1 MFPNLVFSNNKST
14 NKSDTNNT
22 TSSTTDTITNNKNK
36 KYTNSKLENECLIAS
51 LNARAVLFSSLLS
64 NNNNN
69 NNSGTTSSIG
79 SLMPNSNMFNNNSAN
94 PFSMV
99 ANEYFTS
106 YLQALNQSIQFEKV
120 IIILV
125 EIILKI

>member
-1 MFPNLVFSNNKST
+1 MFPNLVYSNNNNNNKST
-14 NKSDTNNT
+14 NKSDTNNNTT
-22 TSSTTDTITNNKNK
+22 TSSTTDTTNNKNK

-51 LNARAVLFSSLLS
+51 LNARAVLFSSLIS
-64 NNNNN
+64 NN
-69 NNSGTTSSIG
+69 NNSGTISSIG
-79 SLMPNSNMFNNNSAN
+79 SLMPSSNMFNNNSAN

-120 IIILV
+120 IIIFV
-125 EIILKI
+125 S

>member
-1 MFPNLVFSNNKST
+1 MFPNLVYSNNKST

-22 TSSTTDTITNNKNK
+22 STTDTTNNNKNK

-51 LNARAVLFSSLLS
+51 LNARAVLFSSLIS
-64 NNNNN
+64 NNSNNNN

-79 SLMPNSNMFNNNSAN
+79 SLMPISNMFNNNSAN

-120 IIILV
+120 I
-125 EIILKI
+125 

>member
-1 MFPNLVFSNNKST
+1 LRYPHLYLILIFVCFFSLFRNQY
-14 NKSDTNNT
+14 
-22 TSSTTDTITNNKNK
+22 KNK

-51 LNARAVLFSSLLS
+51 LNARAVLFSSLIS

-69 NNSGTTSSIG
+69 NNSGTISSIG

-120 IIILV
+120 IIIF
-125 EIILKI
+125 